1 MPLPTPRSHEK
12 APAGHGRGACAALPV
27 VTALLPAQS
36 SKPLPA
42 PPPIPLSRFN
52 AAPEGETTS
61 LLMRCCDSRHWAARI
76 AACRPYPDMD
86 ALLAALDEASY
97 DMTPEDLSGA
107 LEAESA
113 QLPSPGNGAPA
124 RAAAG
129 DQRGVL
135 AAHTALRAA
144 HAAYENR
151 FGHAFLI
158 WLDGYS
164 PGERLD
170 QALAGVRARL
180 GNDPEEERVVAAEE
194 LRHLA
199 RGRLLQLVAAPR

>member
-12 APAGHGRGACAALPV
+12 APSGHGRHACPPV
-27 VTALLPAQS
+27 VTALLPAQPS
-36 SKPLPA
+36 TPLPT
-42 PPPIPLSRFN
+42 PLPIPLSRFN
-52 AAPEGETTS
+52 AAPAAETTS

-76 AACRPYPDMD
+76 TACRPYPDMD

-97 DMTPEDLSGA
+97 DMAPEDLSVA

-113 QLPSPGNGAPA
+113 QLPSAGDGAPA

-170 QALAGVRARL
+170 QALAGVRSRL
-180 GNDPEEERVVAAEE
+180 GNDPEEERVATAEE

-199 RGRLLQLVAAPR
+199 RSRLLQLVVGPH